1 MRRWHSR
8 IFHFLPFILLLS
20 FSSIVFSTV
29 AVETANPT
37 SSLHVA
43 LRELCSGVTGT
54 VPSISMLMVL
64 AGSAIYASG

>member
-1 MRRWHSR
+1 MRRRMPAISCL
-8 IFHFLPFILLLS
+8 FLLSFILS
-20 FSSIVFSTV
+20 FSSALFSTTTD
-29 AVETANPT
+29 TANPT